1 MKKILKEY
9 LPFVILIALI
19 LVIKSFVVT
28 TIRVNGNSMYP
39 TLKNNDIMLLNKI
52 GYRFSEIERFDIVV
66 VQHGNSPIIKRVIGL
81 PGEVVEYN
89 DNYKLALYI
98 NPYKTNFIKNNNS
111 LIIDNKYYEY
121 KIDFIEKDYIIS
133 ESMNQYIKIY
143 IDIDL
148 KSSDKINNN
157 ILQVKILES
166 DQKIICYLKNY
177 IKKGVKKWKK

>member
-1 MKKILKEY
+1 MNDIRSLIILNRKNTNASKM
-9 LPFVILIALI
+9 IISI
-19 LVIKSFVVT
+19 T
-28 TIRVNGNSMYP
+28 TI
-39 TLKNNDIMLLNKI
+39 ILLALLIILQINYKKYYQII
-52 GYRFSEIERFDIVV
+52 G
-66 VQHGNSPIIKRVIGL
+66 Q
-81 PGEVVEYN
+81 VVEYN

-98 NPYKTNFIKNNNS
+98 NPYKTNVIKNNNS